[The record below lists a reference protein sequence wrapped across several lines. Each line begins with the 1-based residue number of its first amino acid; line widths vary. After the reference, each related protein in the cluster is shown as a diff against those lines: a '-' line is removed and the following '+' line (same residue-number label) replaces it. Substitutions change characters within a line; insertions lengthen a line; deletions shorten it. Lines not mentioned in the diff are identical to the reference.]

1 MKTLPLE
8 YAARNLGRSPV
19 RLGLWV
25 IGSAL
30 VVLLILGAAGF
41 VTGMS
46 RSLRAGGEARN
57 VILLGAGSEE
67 STERS
72 EISPAVAALVEAGLS
87 GIGTVAG
94 AALVSPEVH
103 VGLPLR
109 VDPEE
114 RKRTQ
119 VLVRGVTE
127 RALLVHP
134 KVRVVL
140 GRFPR
145 PGADELMVGG
155 LVGAKLGVPEAAL
168 AVGRTVWV
176 DKKAWTIVG
185 RFAAPGSVMESEA
198 WAPLSDLKQA
208 LKRESDSCVV
218 LTLGSGEFADVDSFA
233 KQRLD
238 LELSAIRETDYYVRL
253 EAFFRPVRVAVW
265 LTAGMIALGGLLGG
279 MNTMYAAFASRVREL
294 GMLRCLGFRRGAVLL
309 SLVQEALIATAAGS
323 LLACAAG
330 AWLLHGVSVRL
341 SLGAFGLAMDGP
353 VLATGLG
360 AGLFLGLMGAIAPAW
375 AALRKP
381 IPEAL
386 KAA

>member
-1 MKTLPLE
+1 M
-8 YAARNLGRSPV
+8 
-19 RLGLWV
+19 
-25 IGSAL
+25 
-30 VVLLILGAAGF
+30 
-41 VTGMS
+41 
-46 RSLRAGGEARN
+46 
-57 VILLGAGSEE
+57 
-67 STERS
+67 
-72 EISPAVAALVEAGLS
+72 
-87 GIGTVAG
+87 
-94 AALVSPEVH
+94 
-103 VGLPLR
+103 
-109 VDPEE
+109 
-114 RKRTQ
+114 
-119 VLVRGVTE
+119 
-127 RALLVHP
+127 
-134 KVRVVL
+134 
-140 GRFPR
+140 
-145 PGADELMVGG
+145 
-155 LVGAKLGVPEAAL
+155 
-168 AVGRTVWV
+168 WV

-218 LTLGSGEFADVDSFA
+218 LTLGSGEFADADSFA

-238 LELSAIRETDYYVRL
+238 LELSAIRETDYYARL
-253 EAFFRPVRVAVW
+253 EAFFRPVRMAVW

-330 AWLLHGVSVRL
+330 AWLLSGVSVRL
-341 SLGAFGLAMDGP
+341 SLGAFGIAMDGP

-360 AGLFLGLMGAIAPAW
+360 AGLVLGLVGAIAPAW
-375 AALRKP
+375 AALGKP